1 MPDWIEKRGRIGEG
15 RALGDTLHMQPL
27 PEPENAGAIRT
38 YEASILEVIR
48 QLTAGMRRVAALVR
62 ALDAPGADPELR
74 SMVVAE
80 CQSWRAH
87 LDRVPGEPPPV
98 YRPVHIRVVR
108 WSAVVAEL
116 GELQIAALTSAN
128 PEGQRQVSKI
138 AEQVAARY
146 RDIIEVMER
155 LAAAQRLGADDRSS
169 D

>member
-1 MPDWIEKRGRIGEG
+1 
-15 RALGDTLHMQPL
+15 
-27 PEPENAGAIRT
+27 
-38 YEASILEVIR
+38 
-48 QLTAGMRRVAALVR
+48 MRRVAALVR
-62 ALDAPGADPELR
+62 ALDAPDADPELR

-87 LDRVPGEPPPV
+87 LDRVPAEPPPV

-128 PEGQRQVSKI
+128 PEDQHRVGQM

-146 RDIIEVMER
+146 RDIVEAMER
-155 LAAAQRLGADDRSS
+155 LATGRPGPAPPAELP
-169 D
+169 